1 MAKSTK
7 AAETAETEQMD
18 ISQAEAEKNE
28 ARGNTEAKTE
38 AKQVTYTVT
47 EFAKAAAT
55 VFERPIHQDIIT
67 GAFKMAGKKEATKEE
82 AAKLVSEFLGK
93 EIKLK

>member
-1 MAKSTK
+1 MAKSAK
-7 AAETAETEQMD
+7 AAEAVETEQVD

-28 ARGNTEAKTE
+28 ARGNTEAKSN
-38 AKQVTYTVT
+38 ANSVTYTVE
-47 EFAKAAAT
+47 EFAKAAVT

-67 GAFKMAGKKEATKEE
+67 GAFNMAGKKEATKAE

-93 EIKLK
+93 EVKLK